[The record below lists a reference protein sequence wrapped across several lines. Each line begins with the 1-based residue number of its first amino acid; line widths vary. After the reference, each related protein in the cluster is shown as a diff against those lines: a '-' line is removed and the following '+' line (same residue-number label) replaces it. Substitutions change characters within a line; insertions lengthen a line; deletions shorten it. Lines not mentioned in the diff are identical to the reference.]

1 MAQRQPQIPQSKAE
15 VLQIPDLKT
24 AMLILKDM
32 GVETKGKGIRNKDD
46 AVNLIMENF
55 DKGVSLPSKPVKVWF
70 VLYLVPVKYE
80 HIIFMGRLLGYK
92 KDGLTP
98 DDPCN
103 NIVSYFSI
111 QNYHFITKTCPC
123 NKQRFFEL

>member
-1 MAQRQPQIPQSKAE
+1 MAQRQSQIPQNKAE

-70 VLYLVPVKYE
+70 VLYLVPV
-80 HIIFMGRLLGYK
+80 
-92 KDGLTP
+92 
-98 DDPCN
+98 
-103 NIVSYFSI
+103 
-111 QNYHFITKTCPC
+111 
-123 NKQRFFEL
+123 